1 MKKMK
6 KLVSILLTVIMVLA
20 MAASAFAAQEGTLT
34 INGTTEGK
42 EYDLYRIFDLTQAG
56 DNYSYTVNED
66 FKGYFSENNISD
78 PVKYV
83 EDMKGEDK
91 ADNLSYL
98 AQGLLAWAREHKI
111 DAVERVPGA
120 AESTSVDLEYGYY
133 LLNPVGASGSA
144 GSTATI

>member
-1 MKKMK
+1 MK

-98 AQGLLAWAREHKI
+98 AQGLLAW
-111 DAVERVPGA
+111 
-120 AESTSVDLEYGYY
+120 LENIR
-133 LLNPVGASGSA
+133 LMQ
-144 GSTATI
+144 